1 MATNKKVSQKDLRQM
16 MKEMKS
22 KVVSKVVSR
31 VESPLAR
38 YDSNGRLTCIIC
50 EIVIKT
56 DSLWSEH
63 IVSKLHKNVSL
74 FHICFIILIVFFI

>member
-22 KVVSKVVSR
+22 KVVSR

-38 YDSNGRLTCIIC
+38 YDSNGQLICIIC
-50 EIVIKT
+50 EIVIKN
-56 DSLWSEH
+56 DSLWSSH
-63 IVSKLHKNVSL
+63 IVSKLHKNVSP
-74 FHICFIILIVFFI
+74 FDICFTIQLFFFLF

>member
-22 KVVSKVVSR
+22 KAVSR

-38 YDSNGRLTCIIC
+38 YDSNGQLICIIC
-50 EIVIKT
+50 EIVIKS
-56 DSLWSEH
+56 DSLWSSH
-63 IVSKLHKNVSL
+63 IVSKLHKNVSH
-74 FHICFIILIVFFI
+74 FHICFRYLIDFLF

>member
-22 KVVSKVVSR
+22 KVVSR

-38 YDSNGRLTCIIC
+38 YDSNGQLICIIC
-50 EIVIKT
+50 EIVIKN
-56 DSLWSEH
+56 DSLWSSH

-74 FHICFIILIVFFI
+74 FDICFII